1 MLSPVVCFEHD
12 TDHQRFSGP
21 PGMPCLAPVL
31 TSRQTDA
38 RHHGP
43 DFSGVGA
50 YTALQR
56 PWKGTAQND
65 AATAIDEILK
75 MTGSGASKTELARAA
90 VAFLVLYGVLAAPM
104 LWRDDIVPGIPA
116 VSILLA
122 ATLAACSAIDV
133 YFYRLP
139 DVLTLPLA
147 AVGLLVS
154 SATGLAPLW
163 WSVVSAGLGFLLL
176 SGVASAYQ
184 YVRGRA
190 GLGLGDAKLLA
201 ASGAWLG
208 AGALPTVLLW
218 ATGSALVCVLVAS
231 RRNPAL
237 TGASRLPFGPFLGFG
252 TWLVW
257 LYGPL

>member
-1 MLSPVVCFEHD
+1 M
-12 TDHQRFSGP
+12 
-21 PGMPCLAPVL
+21 PGEGATRLGL
-31 TSRQTDA
+31 
-38 RHHGP
+38 
-43 DFSGVGA
+43 VGA
-50 YTALQR
+50 TL
-56 PWKGTAQND
+56 
-65 AATAIDEILK
+65 
-75 MTGSGASKTELARAA
+75 
-90 VAFLVLYGVLAAPM
+90 AFLALFGVLAAPGF
-104 LWRDDIVPGIPA
+104 WQHDIAPIAPA

-133 YFYRLP
+133 YFHRLP

-154 SATGLAPLW
+154 AASGSAALW
-163 WSVVSAGLGFLLL
+163 WSAASAALGFLLL
-176 SGVASAYQ
+176 AGVAWGYRC
-184 YVRGRA
+184 VRGRA

-231 RRNPAL
+231 HRNARL
-237 TGASRLPFGPFLGFG
+237 TGASRLPFGPFLAFG